1 MTPADRNLR
10 WMAWAGVAGIA
21 IILLGQGVIAHYVP
35 PPGPQDS
42 RAQILDLYVEHH
54 DRIRIGLIVAIFG
67 VALLGP
73 WVTAIAVQM
82 KRIEGHPAPLAW
94 LQVMLGACLI
104 IEFLIPIT
112 IWQAAAFRPEDDPNL
127 TYRLHDLASIMYVAL
142 PVTGALQTFILGVA
156 ILQDEKRIFPRW
168 LAYLSFWAGIGFLP
182 GALNPLVHYGPVA
195 WDGILAWWLG
205 LSIFGVWIAGV
216 TWSLLK
222 APPIDNLVEEH
233 AYLSNE
239 S

>member
-1 MTPADRNLR
+1 LSAVDRNLR
-10 WMAWAGVAGIA
+10 WMAWAGVAAIV
-21 IILLGQGVIAHYVP
+21 IILLGQGAIAHYVP

-42 RAQILDLYVEHH
+42 RAQILNLYVEHH
-54 DRIRIGLIVAIFG
+54 DRIRIGLIVATFG
-67 VALLGP
+67 AALLGP
-73 WVTAIAVQM
+73 WVTAIAIQM
-82 KRIEGHPAPLAW
+82 KRIEGRLAPLAW

-142 PVTGALQTFILGVA
+142 PVTGALQTFILGIA
-156 ILQDEKRIFPRW
+156 ILQHEQRIFPRW

-182 GALNPLVHYGPVA
+182 GALNPLAHDGPVA

-205 LSIFGVWIAGV
+205 LGIFGVWIAGV

-222 APPIDNLVEEH
+222 APPIDNVVEEH
-233 AYLSNE
+233 AYSSNG